1 VTHVFRYF
9 APEDPREGVVM
20 ALAEADQHHAARVVR
35 RREGAEIEL
44 IGADGRLWPA
54 RVASL
59 GPPVEVEVTGPPR
72 LTPAPAPVAVYQGLA
87 EWSRLDW
94 LVEKLTELGV
104 AEVTIVASERARRV
118 PSEAEWLRRRDRF
131 RRVAESAARQAGTG
145 AIPDLRGVVAF
156 DAAVEEIAHR
166 EGYLLQIG
174 SGASLQSALAAR
186 SGDDLAVLVGP
197 EAGFSGAEVERA
209 AVAGITLCGL
219 GASVLRAET
228 AALAAAV
235 TCLSAVGRLDPPAE
249 S

>member
-1 VTHVFRYF
+1 MTHLFRYF
-9 APEDPREGVVM
+9 APEEPREGARM
-20 ALAEADQHHAARVVR
+20 ALSEADQHHAARVVR
-35 RREGAEIEL
+35 RGEGAEIEL

-54 RVASL
+54 RLASL

-72 LTPAPAPVAVYQGLA
+72 PAPAHASLAVYQGLA

-104 AEVTIVASERARRV
+104 GGLTIVASERARRL
-118 PSEAEWLRRRDRF
+118 PSEAEWRRRRDRF

-156 DAAVEEIAHR
+156 DAAVEEIAHQ

-174 SGASLQSALAAR
+174 SGASLRGALAAR
-186 SGDDLAVLVGP
+186 NDDDLAVLVGP
-197 EAGFSGAEVERA
+197 EAGFTGAEAERA
-209 AVAGITLCGL
+209 AASGIAVCGL

-235 TCLSAVGRLDPPAE
+235 TCLSALGRLDPLAE
-249 S
+249 R